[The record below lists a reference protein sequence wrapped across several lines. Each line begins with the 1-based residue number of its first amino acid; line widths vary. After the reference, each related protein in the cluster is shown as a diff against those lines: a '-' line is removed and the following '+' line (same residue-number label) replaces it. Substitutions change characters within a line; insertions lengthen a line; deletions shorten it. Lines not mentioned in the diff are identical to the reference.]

1 MDEFDLKM
9 LQALQ
14 QDGRLTNQELA
25 DRIGLSPSQCSR
37 RRVVLEKAG
46 VIAGYH
52 AAISNKAVGL
62 DVLVF
67 IQVSLATQAPDSG
80 QAFVK
85 LIRGVDEV
93 QECYSL
99 TGEADYLVKLVV
111 PNLETLSRVINE
123 VFLPHRSVG
132 RVRSS
137 VVLDRVKETARLPL
151 QRLSPSD
158 RKAGARLLG
167 PPGRRTRNRS

>member
-37 RRVVLEKAG
+37 RRVMLEKAG
-46 VIAGYH
+46 VITGYH
-52 AAISNKAVGL
+52 ASISNRAVVL

-80 QAFVK
+80 QAFAK

-99 TGEADYLVKLVV
+99 TGEADYLV
-111 PNLETLSRVINE
+111 
-123 VFLPHRSVG
+123 
-132 RVRSS
+132 
-137 VVLDRVKETARLPL
+137 
-151 QRLSPSD
+151 
-158 RKAGARLLG
+158 
-167 PPGRRTRNRS
+167 